1 MTLSTGLALKAQ
13 QTLTLS
19 PQLEQ
24 ALQLLALPAVD
35 LRQAIDEA
43 LAKNP
48 LLILGEELE
57 GATPLV
63 AASPPVEPEAADR
76 SSNDPSNSAEEELP
90 PFAADASAY
99 WESSGRSWGEDEPN
113 DPFSLIADSEGLTDH
128 LHRQAALSSMDE
140 ALRPLV
146 ALVIEALDENGY
158 LTTPLAELATWVDP
172 PADEAALAQALE
184 IVQRLEPTGV
194 GARSLAEC
202 LLLQLAEHPQSPQ
215 RALAEAIVRDHL
227 ALLARHDY
235 ATLSRVLAV
244 GPDDLKGAVALIER
258 LDPKPGRPF
267 ARTTAQTI
275 LPDLLIVP
283 DAAGWRVALNP
294 AAYPRVVVAPYYHDQ
309 IGRKSSAEW
318 RQLLT
323 EAKQFVKHLEQR
335 AITLLRVGQAIV
347 DRQHRFFVEG
357 DSALAPLTLR
367 EIAEAVALHESTVS
381 RTIAGKT
388 MLTPKGVVPLKH
400 FFTARLT
407 TESGAATSNAA
418 IKSRIAALIASE
430 SPDKPLSDS
439 EIVARLAAEGIV
451 IARRTVAKYRDALS
465 IPPAALR
472 RRLS

>member
-1 MTLSTGLALKAQ
+1 MSLTAGLTLKPQ

-24 ALQLLALPAVD
+24 SLQLLTLPAIE
-35 LRQAIDEA
+35 LRQAIEEA
-43 LAKNP
+43 LAQNP
-48 LLILGEELE
+48 LLILSDELDDSASSHDPPTPVAT
-57 GATPLV
+57 GAAE
-63 AASPPVEPEAADR
+63 AALDAAPPASSVEPPPLPAD
-76 SSNDPSNSAEEELP
+76 ET
-90 PFAADASAY
+90 AY
-99 WESSGRSWGEDEPN
+99 WETATRNWEEDEEH
-113 DPFSLIADSEGLTDH
+113 DPFRLIADSEGLTDH
-128 LHRQAALSSMDE
+128 LHRQAALTAMPE

-146 ALVIEALDENGY
+146 ALVIEALDDNGY
-158 LTTPLAELATWVDP
+158 LTTPLPELAIWVDP
-172 PADEAALAQALE
+172 PADVAALTEALA
-184 IVQRLEPTGV
+184 IVQRFEPTGV

-202 LLLQLAEHPQSPQ
+202 LLLQLAERPPS
-215 RALAEAIVRDHL
+215 RERSLAEAIVREHL
-227 ALLARHDY
+227 NLLARHDY
-235 ATLSRVLAV
+235 GALAQALTV
-244 GPDDLKGAVALIER
+244 PIAELKAAVALIER

-275 LPDLLIVP
+275 LPDLLVAP
-283 DAAGWRVALNP
+283 EAGGWRVALNP

-309 IGRKSSAEW
+309 IGRKSPTKW
-318 RQLLT
+318 RQLLA

-335 AITLLRVGQAIV
+335 AITLLRVGQAV
-347 DRQHRFFVEG
+347 VERQHRFFVEG
-357 DSALAPLTLR
+357 DCALAPLTLR
-367 EIAEAVALHESTVS
+367 EIAEALALHESTVS
-381 RTIAGKT
+381 RAIAGKT

-418 IKSRIAALIASE
+418 IKNRIAALIASE

-439 EIVARLAAEGIV
+439 EIATRLAAEGIV